1 MFFHITIAHKIP
13 LTRRRVLQL
22 QYIHVSKTTACTNIH
37 VILTIRKSFIW
48 AMSFHVTISDWQ
60 NNGRVGNRHQHED
73 KRMGCHTGGN
83 RTWVFLFSL
92 YCQFKALNIFHNLLM
107 SLVAHP
113 SSKCLSWC
121 CHIYIEI
128 SSPYHWRPVNQDL
141 KLDANQFI
149 YNKRVPS
156 LHA

>member
-83 RTWVFLFSL
+83 TTWVFFFFVLPVQSIKYISQSSDVSSCSSKF
-92 YCQFKALNIFHNLLM
+92 QM
-107 SLVAHP
+107 SLMMLPHLHWDIVP
-113 SSKCLSWC
+113 LSLETSQSRSEARRKSI
-121 CHIYIEI
+121 HI
-128 SSPYHWRPVNQDL
+128 
-141 KLDANQFI
+141 
-149 YNKRVPS
+149 
-156 LHA
+156 